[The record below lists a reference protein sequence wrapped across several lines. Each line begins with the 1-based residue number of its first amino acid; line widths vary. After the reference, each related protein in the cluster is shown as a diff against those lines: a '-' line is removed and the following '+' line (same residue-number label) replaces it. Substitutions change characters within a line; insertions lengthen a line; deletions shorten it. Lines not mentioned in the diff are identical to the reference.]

1 MAEVKFCG
9 LTRSVD
15 AAEAVRLGAAFAGVI
30 FAGGPRLLD
39 PTRASEVLSPTVGS
53 GTRRV
58 GVFGA
63 QGVDEVLAIARAAA
77 LEVVQLSYG
86 ESREHR
92 VGLRAAFDGRVW
104 AVKHVSDVRD
114 VEAAADWYGDG
125 IDAIVLDAAVPGQL
139 GGTGVAL
146 DWTAVAPAV
155 ARLRRR
161 GRVVLAGGL
170 RPENVATAL
179 RTVPADIVDVS
190 SGVESAPGI
199 KDPERMRAFAETV
212 RAHEVQ

>member
-1 MAEVKFCG
+1 VAEVKFCG
-9 LTRSVD
+9 LTRAVD
-15 AAEAVRLGAAFAGVI
+15 AAQAVRLGAAFAGVI

-39 PTRASEVLSPTVGS
+39 PTRATEVLLPTVGS

-212 RAHEVQ
+212 RAHEVR